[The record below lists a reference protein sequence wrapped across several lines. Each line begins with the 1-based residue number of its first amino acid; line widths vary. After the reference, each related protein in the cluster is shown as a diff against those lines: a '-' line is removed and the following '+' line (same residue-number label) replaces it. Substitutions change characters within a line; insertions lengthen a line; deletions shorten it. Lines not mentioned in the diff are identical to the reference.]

1 MVKACNI
8 MKLRNLLSKKKLQ
21 TGCTVQPQSK
31 EELLAIIKD
40 AIATYGNE
48 VDLNF
53 IDTSKIINMS
63 CLFQN
68 SNFNGNI
75 NKWNVSNVKNMDCM
89 FSSAFKFN
97 QPLNDWNTSNVES
110 MCYMFSDAK
119 SFISKLSCVSKYF
132 TESLSNAIFS
142 VGSLSLQTLLTNC
155 LQAFKTVDVLQ

>member
-21 TGCTVQPQSK
+21 TGCTVQPQTK
-31 EELLAIIKD
+31 EELAAVIKS

-75 NKWNVSNVKNMDCM
+75 NG
-89 FSSAFKFN
+89 
-97 QPLNDWNTSNVES
+97 
-110 MCYMFSDAK
+110 
-119 SFISKLSCVSKYF
+119 ISKVYPVCTSFQSCSLALSSKGIF
-132 TESLSNAIFS
+132 GLSA
-142 VGSLSLQTLLTNC
+142 
-155 LQAFKTVDVLQ
+155 

>member
-110 MCYMFSDAK
+110 MCYMFSDA
-119 SFISKLSCVSKYF
+119 
-132 TESLSNAIFS
+132 
-142 VGSLSLQTLLTNC
+142 
-155 LQAFKTVDVLQ
+155 

>member
-110 MCYMFSDAK
+110 MCYMFSDAT
-119 SFISKLSCVSKYF
+119 SFNQPINNWDLSKLKSMFGMFCNA
-132 TESLSNAIFS
+132 ESFN
-142 VGSLSLQTLLTNC
+142 QP
-155 LQAFKTVDVLQ
+155 VD

>member
-1 MVKACNI
+1 MVKVLKKMVKACNI

-21 TGCTVQPQSK
+21 TGCTVQPQTK
-31 EELLAIIKD
+31 EELAAVIKSAIE
-40 AIATYGNE
+40 TYGNE

-75 NKWNVSNVKNMDCM
+75 NKLNVSNVKNMDCM

-110 MCYMFSDAK
+110 MCYMFSDAT
-119 SFISKLSCVSKYF
+119 SFNQPINNWDLSKLKSMF
-132 TESLSNAIFS
+132 GMF
-142 VGSLSLQTLLTNC
+142 
-155 LQAFKTVDVLQ
+155 

>member
-1 MVKACNI
+1 

-31 EELLAIIKD
+31 EELVAIIKD

-97 QPLNDWNTSNVES
+97 QPINNWNISHLLIANAMFKNALSFNQDLDNWKFNSSCSVDDFLFGATS
-110 MCYMFSDAK
+110 FK
-119 SFISKLSCVSKYF
+119 SKLPKNLVHKQIVEYYIHVIYELKS
-132 TESLSNAIFS
+132 
-142 VGSLSLQTLLTNC
+142 
-155 LQAFKTVDVLQ
+155 

>member
-1 MVKACNI
+1 

-31 EELLAIIKD
+31 EELVAIIKD

-119 SFISKLSCVSKYF
+119 SFNQPINKWDLSKLKSMFGMFCNA
-132 TESLSNAIFS
+132 ESFNQPLDKWNFW
-142 VGSLSLQTLLTNC
+142 C
-155 LQAFKTVDVLQ
+155 

>member
-119 SFISKLSCVSKYF
+119 SFNQPINNWDLSKLKSMFGMFCNA
-132 TESLSNAIFS
+132 ESFN
-142 VGSLSLQTLLTNC
+142 QP
-155 LQAFKTVDVLQ
+155 VD